1 MDELLQ
7 QIAAYKQEI
16 ESTPTNG
23 ADSLEAYR
31 IKFLG
36 TKGIVKNLFTEM
48 RNVPADKKKE
58 FGLILNDFKQ
68 LAEAKYESWKQ
79 QLEGAG
85 DTGAAAIDVTLPG
98 DPLPLG
104 TRHPI
109 NLFLN
114 HVISIFNRLGF
125 SVAEGPEIEDDW
137 HNFTALNL
145 PEHHPARDMQ
155 DTFYIQQNPDWL
167 LRTHTS
173 NTQIRAMEKEQLPIR
188 IVCPGRVYRNETI
201 SARSHCFFHQ
211 IEGLYIDE
219 NVSFA
224 DLKQTL
230 YFFVQEMYG
239 KDVKV
244 RFRPSYFP
252 FTEPSAEMDI
262 TCLLCGGEGCPV
274 CKRTGWLE
282 ILGCGMVHP
291 KVLENCKIDPEKY
304 TGFAFGMGIERP
316 ALLKYGIN
324 DIRLFSENDVLFLR
338 QFTSA
343 T

>member
-16 ESTPTNG
+16 ESQPTNG

-68 LAEAKYESWKQ
+68 LAEAKYDTWKQ
-79 QLEGAG
+79 QLEGTG
-85 DTGAAAIDVTLPG
+85 DTAAAAIDVTLPG
-98 DPLPLG
+98 DALPLG

-173 NTQIRAMEKEQLPIR
+173 NTQIRHM
-188 IVCPGRVYRNETI
+188 
-201 SARSHCFFHQ
+201 
-211 IEGLYIDE
+211 
-219 NVSFA
+219 
-224 DLKQTL
+224 
-230 YFFVQEMYG
+230 
-239 KDVKV
+239 
-244 RFRPSYFP
+244 
-252 FTEPSAEMDI
+252 
-262 TCLLCGGEGCPV
+262 
-274 CKRTGWLE
+274 
-282 ILGCGMVHP
+282 
-291 KVLENCKIDPEKY
+291 
-304 TGFAFGMGIERP
+304 
-316 ALLKYGIN
+316 
-324 DIRLFSENDVLFLR
+324 
-338 QFTSA
+338 
-343 T
+343 

>member
-16 ESTPTNG
+16 ENQPTNG

-58 FGLILNDFKQ
+58 FGLILNEFKL
-68 LAEAKYESWKQ
+68 LAETKYENWKQ
-79 QLEGAG
+79 QLEGS
-85 DTGAAAIDVTLPG
+85 DTTVAAAIDVTLPG
-98 DPLPLG
+98 DALPLG

-155 DTFYIQQNPDWL
+155 DTFYG
-167 LRTHTS
+167 
-173 NTQIRAMEKEQLPIR
+173 PIPATPR
-188 IVCPGRVYRNETI
+188 SGIWKMVSCPFVLCAPVVYT
-201 SARSHCFFHQ
+201 AT
-211 IEGLYIDE
+211 
-219 NVSFA
+219 
-224 DLKQTL
+224 K
-230 YFFVQEMYG
+230 
-239 KDVKV
+239 
-244 RFRPSYFP
+244 
-252 FTEPSAEMDI
+252 PSA
-262 TCLLCGGEGCPV
+262 
-274 CKRTGWLE
+274 
-282 ILGCGMVHP
+282 
-291 KVLENCKIDPEKY
+291 
-304 TGFAFGMGIERP
+304 P
-316 ALLKYGIN
+316 AAIA
-324 DIRLFSENDVLFLR
+324 S
-338 QFTSA
+338 FTR
-343 T
+343 